1 MPVHPP
7 IYRSSIPK
15 TIARRCAGTLS
26 ACVSA
31 CLAVYLAA
39 WSHDVS
45 ADVIDEIIV
54 EPENPAPRLPE
65 LIPEE
70 FGVPASSSPLSDANG
85 YLIVGV
91 ASRPE
96 WVGAFSEPGSLFLIS
111 RFGLPGVEL
120 SLEGLDWFADV
131 LPSPIWRAG
140 LTTSFES
147 GRESAGF
154 ENADAN
160 PGYQNIPDLGFG
172 VAWGAFGGFE
182 MPNNL
187 LPEGLASARVSAR
200 TSEGGGRTGHSL
212 TIDVDYFFAA
222 TFFWRIG
229 IAAKATIADSAFVDS
244 RFSLSEST
252 AARSGL
258 PEFRASGGLHSVGA
272 SVYTIVSV
280 SPKLGLFG
288 RLGRTRLL
296 NDAAQ
301 SPIVTRFGDDLQ
313 RFAGVGLFYLF

>member
-1 MPVHPP
+1 MPVYSP
-7 IYRSSIPK
+7 IYRPSIPK
-15 TIARRCAGTLS
+15 IIAGRRAGPLS
-26 ACVSA
+26 ACVFA
-31 CLAVYLAA
+31 CLAGYTAV
-39 WSHDVS
+39 WSHNVS

-54 EPENPAPRLPE
+54 DPENPAPRLPE
-65 LIPEE
+65 QTPEG
-70 FGVPASSSPLSDANG
+70 FGVPVSSSPLSDANG

-91 ASRPE
+91 ATRPE

-154 ENADAN
+154 ENADVD
-160 PGYQNIPDLGFG
+160 PDYQNIPDLGFG
-172 VAWGAFGGFE
+172 VALGAFGGFE

-187 LPEGLASARVSAR
+187 LPEGLASARISTR
-200 TSEGGGRTGHSL
+200 TSNGGGRTGNSL
-212 TIDVDYFFAA
+212 TMDVDYFFAA
-222 TFFWRIG
+222 TFMWRIG
-229 IAAKATIADSAFVDS
+229 IAAKATLADSAWVDS
-244 RFSLSEST
+244 RFGVSEST
-252 AARSGL
+252 AASSGL

-272 SVYTIVSV
+272 SIYTIVSV

-296 NDAAQ
+296 NDAAR

-313 RFAGVGLFYLF
+313 RFAGIGLFYLF